1 MSNEAC
7 HTPKD
12 ALNEFK
18 ALRQIKGQ
26 YVWDVIPSYPT
37 VVRPCSLALAVLP
50 VTQVNVER
58 LFSMKP
64 LLSGLLSPAQA
75 GCRRGD
81 APALREYNLN
91 MI

>member
-18 ALRQIKGQ
+18 ALRRIKGQ
-26 YVWDVIPSYPT
+26 LYVWDVIPSYPT
-37 VVRPCSLALAVLP
+37 AVRPCSLALDVLP

-58 LFSMKP
+58 LFAMKP
-64 LLSGLLSPAQA
+64 LLSGLLSQLKE
-75 GCRRGD
+75 D
-81 APALREYNLN
+81 AIDAMLLLSAN
-91 MI
+91 II

>member
-18 ALRQIKGQ
+18 ALRRIKGQ
-26 YVWDVIPSYPT
+26 YVWDVIPSYLT
-37 VVRPCSLALAVLP
+37 AVRPCSLALAVLP

-58 LFSMKP
+58 LFAMKP
-64 LLSGLLSPAQA
+64 LLSGLLSRLKQ
-75 GCRRGD
+75 D
-81 APALREYNLN
+81 AVEAMLLLCAN
-91 MI
+91 II